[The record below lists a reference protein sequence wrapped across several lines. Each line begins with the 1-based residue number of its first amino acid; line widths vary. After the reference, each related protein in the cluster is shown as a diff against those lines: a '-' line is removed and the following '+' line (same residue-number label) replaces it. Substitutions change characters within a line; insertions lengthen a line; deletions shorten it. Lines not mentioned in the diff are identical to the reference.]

1 MRALDELLNS
11 WRANPDAD
19 ATIAVCSFLGS
30 SNRDELIR
38 EVGAS
43 AETWHAGDASVMLA
57 VGRMYLEADM
67 LQEAQT
73 TLVTAGKADA
83 RDPRAF
89 RFLGEVLLRRGD
101 ALRADK
107 VLARALQLGAGG
119 DDVELWQER
128 AVLYSAL
135 QKRVGP
141 EAVAAEVARSMPR
154 QPSVRPRTG
163 SDPLPSFGLEE
174 ATRPRNDPPPVVAVS
189 RKPTLVGLA
198 EPAPPLPRFDSAD
211 PLRDSGES
219 IRLSDSDLQEDA
231 VTARPVQLDTRGMGL
246 PPPPGAQAAGAAP
259 LANSFLS
266 SKAAKPVV
274 AARPNLKATQVG
286 GFNAPAGKASTAPKA
301 AVGRPL
307 AAKAPAAQP
316 ARAVLQFDDAV
327 TVVTPPPFM
336 AQMAPT
342 PSPVTAPVRRASSA
356 PLPVP
361 ASVAPPAAARSVA
374 PQPVFDQSAPTA
386 LPFEPPPVPTRVP
399 SAPPP
404 PPRPLHALARGGDP
418 ANPDAAVVLDH
429 LARVGLYEPGG
440 GATPA
445 WEAPPRQK
453 SRGAT
458 AILIATL
465 LVAIAGGGAYEY
477 TRRLK
482 VARAA
487 QADTLNAQVDKLLKS
502 GSPSELRSTDDR
514 LTKSFELDSLS
525 QRAARLWLQNRVLNV
540 LLMPGETRGIDA
552 AVHRGRQVGL
562 AEKSLLVGKVASFL
576 VEGDVAGGA
585 ALLVRG
591 DKDSGDDP
599 YYQLAAAAVL
609 ERAGDPRALER
620 YQAAVKLAPD
630 LAPAEMLLARLLLM
644 EAGSERA
651 KPVIESL
658 RKKTGD
664 TPSTRALSALSWVVA
679 HDRPDEPPAEA
690 QLQPGDAEKLP
701 APLAAVP
708 AMLDAAKALNKQDL
722 PAASK
727 AIDSAINLAMTPAL
741 AAGLGFLAIEAGDE
755 VVARKAALR
764 ALQFSAVYP
773 RARTL
778 AARVALLGG
787 RIDEAQKAIEEL
799 DPASADVAIVRA
811 VVAYESLEATDLK
824 SALEALG
831 NSAVGPAF
839 EALEAAPGIIN
850 GSAFP
855 PPDKLE
861 ELAAPDKPWGELI
874 AVDAAIETG
883 NLALADKLL
892 SKRSVETLRPVHLR
906 RLARLRRLQGQ
917 LDVALQ
923 ASSAAAEGGI
933 ALPLLLERIYEL
945 LAKNEVAS
953 AKQLAAK
960 YPALLGPLSGW
971 VGVLTDVASKQA
983 ASAAVRLTKLELPP
997 DESPIAVRVLVARAL
1012 MAAQDKR
1019 AKAYIP
1025 ALVKKLPKNPDV
1037 LAAATLGT

>member
-11 WRANPDAD
+11 WRSNPDAD
-19 ATIAVCSFLGS
+19 ATIAVCSYLGS
-30 SNRDELIR
+30 SKRDELIR

-43 AETWHAGDASVMLA
+43 AEMWHAGDGNVMLA
-57 VGRMYLEADM
+57 VGRMYLEAGM

-73 TLVTAGKADA
+73 SLVAAGKADP
-83 RDPRAF
+83 RDARAF
-89 RFLGEVLLRRGD
+89 RYLGEVLLRRGD

-107 VLARALQLGAGG
+107 VLARALQLGAAGE
-119 DDVELWQER
+119 DVDLWHER

-154 QPSVRPRTG
+154 SASIPAPPV
-163 SDPLPSFGLEE
+163 SDPSFGLEE
-174 ATRPRNDPPPVVAVS
+174 STKPRHGPPPVAAVT

-198 EPAPPLPRFDSAD
+198 DAAPLPRFDTAD

-231 VTARPVQLDTRGMGL
+231 VTARPVQIDTRGVGL
-246 PPPPGAQAAGAAP
+246 PPPPAVGSGAKAKPTAV
-259 LANSFLS
+259 
-266 SKAAKPVV
+266 AAK
-274 AARPNLKATQVG
+274 PNLKATQVG
-286 GFNAPAGKASTAPKA
+286 GFRAPDAPAFTAPKP

-307 AAKAPAAQP
+307 TAKVPAAT
-316 ARAVLQFDDAV
+316 RAPLPFDDAV
-327 TVVTPPPFM
+327 TVVTPPPFT
-336 AQMAPT
+336 AQPAP
-342 PSPVTAPVRRASSA
+342 VIAPVRKASA
-356 PLPVP
+356 PPP
-361 ASVAPPAAARSVA
+361 QPPAALA
-374 PQPVFDQSAPTA
+374 PPPPRAPAPSEPLPSFAPLAATA
-386 LPFEPPPVPTRVP
+386 LAFDAPRVP
-399 SAPPP
+399 SAPPV
-404 PPRPLHALARGGDP
+404 PPRPAPLAAWGGSEP
-418 ANPDAAVVLDH
+418 ATPEPAIVLEH

-453 SRGAT
+453 SRGAV
-458 AILIATL
+458 AILIATV
-465 LVAIAGGGAYEY
+465 LVALAGAGSYEY

-482 VARAA
+482 VARALE
-487 QADTLNAQVDKLLKS
+487 ADTLNAQVDKLLKS
-502 GSPSELRSTDDR
+502 GSPSDLKSTDDR

-525 QRAARLWLQNRVLNV
+525 QRAARLWLQNRVLNA
-540 LLMPGETRGIDA
+540 LLLAGETRGIDA

-562 AEKSLLVGKVASFL
+562 PEKELLVGKVASFF
-576 VEGDVAGGA
+576 VEGDLAGGA

-591 DKDSGDDP
+591 DKDSGNDP

-630 LAPAEMLLARLLLM
+630 LAPAEVLLARLLLM
-644 EAGSERA
+644 EAGTDAA
-651 KPVIESL
+651 KPIIESL

-664 TPSTRALSALSWVVA
+664 SPSTRALSALAWVVA
-679 HDRPDEPPAEA
+679 HDRPDEPPPDAL
-690 QLQPGDAEKLP
+690 LQPSDAEKLP
-701 APLAAVP
+701 APLAAIP
-708 AMLDAAKALNKQDL
+708 AMVDAAKALNNQDL
-722 PAASK
+722 PTAGK

-787 RIDEAQKAIEEL
+787 RIDEAQKAIEGL
-799 DPASADVAIVRA
+799 DPASSDVAVVRA
-811 VVAYESLEATDLK
+811 VVAYESLEPTDLK
-824 SALEALG
+824 GALEALG

-850 GSAFP
+850 GTVFP
-855 PPDKLE
+855 APDKLE
-861 ELAAPDKPWGELI
+861 ALAAPDKPWGELI

-883 NLALADKLL
+883 NLPLAEKLL
-892 SKRSVETLRPVHLR
+892 AKRSLETLRPVHLR
-906 RLARLRRLQGQ
+906 RLARLRRLQGK
-917 LDVALQ
+917 LDAALE
-923 ASSAAAEGGI
+923 ASGAAAEGGV

-945 LAKNEVAS
+945 IAKEEVAP

-960 YPALLGPLSGW
+960 YPNLLGPLAGW

-1012 MAAQDKR
+1012 MVGKDKR
-1019 AKAYIP
+1019 AAPYLA
-1025 ALVKKLPKNPDV
+1025 ALIKKLPKNPDV
-1037 LAAATLGT
+1037 LAAALLGG